1 MGNGLAAAH
10 VWTLAVVG
18 LRAAHARLALLGLLR
33 HRRRCYRAGRP
44 TPPGLLNWLPVVV
57 ARGRW
62 RAVFLAVH
70 TLVGDPVG
78 LPALPHFCALAP

>member
-33 HRRRCYRAGRP
+33 HR
-44 TPPGLLNWLPVVV
+44 V
-57 ARGRW
+57 ARLTPENDVCASDLAPPCATVGIGRATLIGL
-62 RAVFLAVH
+62 RTDVGLAVGIGASC
-70 TLVGDPVG
+70 TLR
-78 LPALPHFCALAP
+78 